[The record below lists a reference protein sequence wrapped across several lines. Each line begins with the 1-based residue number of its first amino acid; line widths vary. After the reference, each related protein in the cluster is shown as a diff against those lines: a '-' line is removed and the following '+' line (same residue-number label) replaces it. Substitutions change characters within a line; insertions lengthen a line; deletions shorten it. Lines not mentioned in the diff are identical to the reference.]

1 MSTPT
6 TSTRIP
12 TTLLHLRD
20 RRRPLVVELR
30 DWLTCLALTI
40 ATLLMLSAFV
50 VGHGVADG
58 TEPAM
63 TPRPGPTIQLVPDP
77 GVRPSPMP
85 GPSIQLPR

>member
-6 TSTRIP
+6 TSARIP

-30 DWLTCLALTI
+30 DWLTCVALTI
-40 ATLLMLSAFV
+40 ASLLMLSAMV
-50 VGHGVADG
+50 VGHAA
-58 TEPAM
+58 TEAPA
-63 TPRPGPTIQLVPDP
+63 TPTRQIQLVPDP

-85 GPSIQLPR
+85 GPPIQLPR